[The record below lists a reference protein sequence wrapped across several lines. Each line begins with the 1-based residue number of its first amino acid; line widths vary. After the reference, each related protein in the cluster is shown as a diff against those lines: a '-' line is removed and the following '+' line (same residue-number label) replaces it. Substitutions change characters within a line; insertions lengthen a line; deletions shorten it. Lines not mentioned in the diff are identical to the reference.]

1 MQNVDLGRTPMNIH
15 FRDCGGDTYRVKAF
29 LDSIL
34 EPLRREEKQVETIL
48 YRKEKV
54 RTQEEKVP

>member
-29 LDSIL
+29 LDNIL
-34 EPLRREEKQVETIL
+34 EPLHKKEEK
-48 YRKEKV
+48 
-54 RTQEEKVP
+54 